1 MVKERFGWLYR
12 GHFLRRCPLTLTF
25 CWRPGTLRRYPH
37 TLTFGIL
44 LNIIIIYKKVSVA
57 ASEPEIQIVDKPGQY
72 WKSET
77 AEVMVWDRNGEII
90 TADIA
95 RCEGITANYQNV
107 DQVMAILNR
116 ARAYR
121 R

>member
-1 MVKERFGWLYR
+1 MGEFKITGPGSIHITFGN
-12 GHFLRRCPLTLTF
+12 GVIVSVIFF
-25 CWRPGTLRRYPH
+25 PGTHSDNYSKSGEF
-37 TLTFGIL
+37 T
-44 LNIIIIYKKVSVA
+44 
-57 ASEPEIQIVDKPGQY
+57 KPGQY

-77 AEVMVWDRNGEII
+77 AEVMVWDRKGEII